1 MPLPKPKEGEK
12 KNDFIS
18 RFMNDENAKK
28 EFESNSQRLAV
39 AYSIW
44 DRETKKNKK

>member
-18 RFMNDENAKK
+18 RFMNNENAKK
-28 EFESNSQRLAV
+28 NLKAIV
-39 AYSIW
+39 
-44 DRETKKNKK
+44 KG

>member
-12 KNDFIS
+12 KNEFIS
-18 RFMNDENAKK
+18 RFMSDENAQK
-28 EFESNSQRLAV
+28 EFKSHQQRLAV

-44 DRETKKNKK
+44 RMKKKDKN